1 MESSLSTEI
10 KTVYL
15 APNKVCTLI
24 LSTWFTSAL
33 ARTGDTAFLKC
44 KFTRKCW
51 QELRLKAERLELL
64 DMRSSRDMNERILNM
79 PKEGST
85 MILILL

>member
-15 APNKVCTLI
+15 APNKVCIYYLPSLQALWRGRETL
-24 LSTWFTSAL
+24 L
-33 ARTGDTAFLKC
+33 FLKC

-51 QELRLKAERLELL
+51 QELGLKAKRLELL